1 MNTEKKNKQTNKQTN
16 KSANTESGIKFT
28 FLIRDDFR
36 GMHQTKGILYLQN
49 FKRFGT
55 DQDKFILKR
64 NQNETSI
71 LNTYIPNILEDDIV
85 MRKSRCYIVIIKFTF
100 SYR

>member
-1 MNTEKKNKQTNKQTN
+1 MNTEKKNKQTN

-36 GMHQTKGILYLQN
+36 RMHHTKSILYLQN

-71 LNTYIPNILEDDIV
+71 LNT
-85 MRKSRCYIVIIKFTF
+85 
-100 SYR
+100 